1 MNKILITLLVLFSFV
16 YIESK
21 AQLTLDFES
30 GNRNIEETNCWKFT
44 RVEYS
49 NIEFRI
55 AGFWSGR
62 SEKINSTVTLEN
74 SIKTPWILPA
84 SGNITMKARLEN
96 DGGTSR
102 EVVFS
107 YIAYDP
113 ANTGS
118 GMEGAP
124 VKFYSYSFPKPHSID
139 IRNISAEIPA
149 GIANSQSPYKILISF
164 VGQGGSSRTFSDDIV
179 IPGTYASDPGNGCL
193 PALVIEDADNDG
205 VADSE
210 DEYPND
216 IYRAYNNFF
225 PSSRT
230 SGTLA
235 FEDSWPLTGDY
246 DFNDLVVDYR
256 LNTVTNSDNMVVEV
270 IGEYT
275 LKASGAN
282 FKNGFGF
289 QLDGISPDKI
299 ITVSGNSIEPSSI
312 YTMNANGLESG
323 QTYANCIVFENFY
336 KLMQWPGTGIGINTE
351 RQAPTVASKT
361 LTVKLVFIDEGT
373 PATGGTVAL
382 GELSP
387 DKFNFYLV
395 ARLQRGNEIHMSDR
409 VPTDMANTSLFGTLA
424 DDSKPSTG
432 KYYKTENNLPWGI
445 NILQGFDHT
454 IEKKPIN
461 QGYLYFVKW
470 AESAGTIYSD
480 WYLNLSGY
488 RDNANIY

>member
-1 MNKILITLLVLFSFV
+1 MNKIIITLLIIFSFS
-16 YIESK
+16 YIEGK

-30 GNRNIEETNCWKFT
+30 GNRSIEEANCWKFS

-102 EVVFS
+102 GVVFS
-107 YIAYDP
+107 YISYDP
-113 ANTGS
+113 GNAAS

-139 IRNISAEIPA
+139 IRSISAAIPA
-149 GIANSQSPYKILISF
+149 EIANSQSPYKILISF
-164 VGQGGSSRTFSDDIV
+164 VGQGGNSRTFSDDIV
-179 IPGTYASDPGNGCL
+179 IPGTYVSDPINGCL
-193 PALVIEDADNDG
+193 PASLIEDADSDG

-210 DEYPND
+210 DNYPD
-216 IYRAYNNFF
+216 DAYRAYNNFF
-225 PSSRT
+225 PSSQST
-230 SGTLA
+230 GTMA
-235 FEDSWPLTGDY
+235 FEDSWPSTGDY
-246 DFNDLVVDYR
+246 DFNDLVIDYR
-256 LNTVTNSDNMVVEV
+256 LNTVTNSDNKVVEV
-270 IGEYT
+270 IGKYT
-275 LKASGAN
+275 LKASGAS

-299 ITVSGNSIEPSSI
+299 ISVEGNSIETSSI
-312 YTMNANGLESG
+312 YTMNANGLESS
-323 QTYANCIVFENFY
+323 QSYANCIVFENFY
-336 KLMQWPGTGIGINTE
+336 SLLQWPGKGIGINTE
-351 RQAPTVASKT
+351 KEAPTVASKT
-361 LTVKLVFIDEGT
+361 ITVKLVFIDNGT
-373 PATGGTVAL
+373 PAIGGTVAL

-387 DKFNFYLV
+387 DKFNFYIV
-395 ARLQRGNEIHMSDR
+395 ANFQRGNEIHLPDHL
-409 VPTDMANTSLFGTLA
+409 PTDMANTSLFGTLA
-424 DDSKPSTG
+424 DDSNPSSG
-432 KYYKTENNLPWGI
+432 KYYKTKNNLPWGI
-445 NILQGFDHT
+445 SVLQGFEHT

-461 QGYLYFVKW
+461 EGYLHFIEW
-470 AESAGTIYSD
+470 AASAGTIYSD

-488 RDNANIY
+488 RDNVNIY